1 MYSMRWSDVCFNNL
15 RVPAVFKA
23 GKLKQKCFLHL
34 LRSNLKMSILCTA
47 ASAWLRVCPSPVT
60 LNIHLSALFQIKP
73 TILLF
78 ITIDVYSLNFLFSLN
93 TKLQS
98 SKRYSSLASINSLP
112 TPKSSGTMMRS
123 RCRLLASAILAIVG
137 FIESCIAM
145 RGERARR
152 WKDPWLEKISDE
164 IDARYVIV
172 SPYVPGK
179 GKGGTPNDSEDV
191 GFEFPTM
198 APQDNNES
206 GATNPPEVNPS
217 QRPVD
222 VVGPS
227 INPTKGPQTAAPTV
241 TSLGATNAPPTNAP
255 PTSISNTLADT
266 AAPTTIEQ
274 TSACEAA
281 ANGDV
286 YTTEESITVRFLY
299 ELLSPANRSITDV
312 ASNVD
317 EKVQD
322 FLVKEL
328 VKCENSNLLTPIGG
342 VGRGEVSTVVEKVCS
357 QLIPSDDSETCH
369 LMTGTVYLY
378 LFTSGPSNGE
388 EVVLSNQEGLD
399 QVEQKLRIAFNGQQ
413 RRSLQ
418 ASFVDKTRG
427 ILGLYYIG
435 GRLEEESTGDGDIT
449 GIVAGSKDST
459 SSSVIPSA
467 VVPAV
472 LAVCVASLVAVFIVY
487 RRRRRKLYDSS
498 RDRLLEKD
506 DSTLGEE
513 RWEEV
518 KATPDPIRVKV
529 IETTDESE
537 SSGSSGAAAAAAHE
551 VVMEDLAGMTVL
563 ESLSDISF
571 IKPVFIDPDSVTL
584 YTYSP
589 RIRYQQRDYFFAD
602 TIDI

>member
-1 MYSMRWSDVCFNNL
+1 
-15 RVPAVFKA
+15 
-23 GKLKQKCFLHL
+23 
-34 LRSNLKMSILCTA
+34 
-47 ASAWLRVCPSPVT
+47 
-60 LNIHLSALFQIKP
+60 
-73 TILLF
+73 
-78 ITIDVYSLNFLFSLN
+78 
-93 TKLQS
+93 
-98 SKRYSSLASINSLP
+98 
-112 TPKSSGTMMRS
+112 
-123 RCRLLASAILAIVG
+123 
-137 FIESCIAM
+137 
-145 RGERARR
+145 
-152 WKDPWLEKISDE
+152 
-164 IDARYVIV
+164 
-172 SPYVPGK
+172 
-179 GKGGTPNDSEDV
+179 
-191 GFEFPTM
+191 
-198 APQDNNES
+198 
-206 GATNPPEVNPS
+206 
-217 QRPVD
+217 
-222 VVGPS
+222 
-227 INPTKGPQTAAPTV
+227 
-241 TSLGATNAPPTNAP
+241 
-255 PTSISNTLADT
+255 
-266 AAPTTIEQ
+266 
-274 TSACEAA
+274 
-281 ANGDV
+281 
-286 YTTEESITVRFLY
+286 
-299 ELLSPANRSITDV
+299 V

-342 VGRGEVSTVVEKVCS
+342 VGRGEVSTVVEKICS
-357 QLIPSDDSETCH
+357 QLIPSDDSEICH

-435 GRLEEESTGDGDIT
+435 GHLEEESTGDGDIT

>member
-1 MYSMRWSDVCFNNL
+1 
-15 RVPAVFKA
+15 
-23 GKLKQKCFLHL
+23 
-34 LRSNLKMSILCTA
+34 
-47 ASAWLRVCPSPVT
+47 
-60 LNIHLSALFQIKP
+60 
-73 TILLF
+73 
-78 ITIDVYSLNFLFSLN
+78 
-93 TKLQS
+93 
-98 SKRYSSLASINSLP
+98 
-112 TPKSSGTMMRS
+112 
-123 RCRLLASAILAIVG
+123 
-137 FIESCIAM
+137 
-145 RGERARR
+145 
-152 WKDPWLEKISDE
+152 
-164 IDARYVIV
+164 
-172 SPYVPGK
+172 
-179 GKGGTPNDSEDV
+179 
-191 GFEFPTM
+191 
-198 APQDNNES
+198 
-206 GATNPPEVNPS
+206 
-217 QRPVD
+217 VD

-227 INPTKGPQTAAPTV
+227 INPSKGPQTAAPTV
-241 TSLGATNAPPTNAP
+241 GATNVP
-255 PTSISNTLADT
+255 PTSIPNTLADT
-266 AAPTTIEQ
+266 APPTTVEP

-286 YTTEESITVRFLY
+286 YSTEESITVRFLY

-342 VGRGEVSTVVEKVCS
+342 VGRGEVSTVVEQVCS

-378 LFTSGPSNGE
+378 LFTSGPFNGE
-388 EVVLSNQEGLD
+388 EVVLSDQEGLD

-418 ASFVDKTRG
+418 ASFVDETRG

-435 GRLEEESTGDGDIT
+435 GRVDEEVVPLEEESTGDGDIN
-449 GIVAGSKDST
+449 GVVSGSKENK
-459 SSSVIPSA
+459 SSSIIPSA

-472 LAVCVASLVAVFIVY
+472 LAVCVASLVAAFIAF
-487 RRRRRKLYDSS
+487 RRRRRKLNDSS
-498 RDRLLEKD
+498 RERLLEKD

-513 RWEEV
+513 RWEEL
-518 KATPDPIRVKV
+518 KATSDPIRVKV

-571 IKPVFIDPDSVTL
+571 VKPVFIDPDSVTL

-589 RIRYQQRDYFFAD
+589 RIRYQQRDYFVAD